1 MLQFEPEHRVQWKR
15 VEMKAYT
22 LQFVMYDPSEST
34 EPDKYMAEIPALPG
48 CRVWGDTPEDT
59 IDILQDVAT
68 GIIETYNER
77 GYELPDEIRDSL
89 IVSDNSNEL
98 VVSV

>member
-1 MLQFEPEHRVQWKR
+1 
-15 VEMKAYT
+15 MKAYK

-48 CRVWGDTPEDT
+48 CRVWGDTPEDAL
-59 IDILQDVAT
+59 DILQDVAAA
-68 GIIETYNER
+68 IIETHIER
-77 GYELPDEIRDSL
+77 GYELPEEVHKAR
-89 IVSDNSNEL
+89 IVSGNSNEL

>member
-1 MLQFEPEHRVQWKR
+1 
-15 VEMKAYT
+15 MKAYK
-22 LQFVMYDPSEST
+22 LQFVMYNPSEST

-59 IDILQDVAT
+59 IEILQDVAT

>member
-1 MLQFEPEHRVQWKR
+1 
-15 VEMKAYT
+15 MKAYK

-59 IDILQDVAT
+59 IDILQDVAA
-68 GIIETYNER
+68 GIIETHIER
-77 GYELPDEIRDSL
+77 GYGLPVEVKDAL
-89 IVSDNSNEL
+89 IISDNSNEL